1 MNSTESTKNKS
12 WEKQFDENFFNPA
25 VPNPTELKSFIAQ
38 AIAEAVEAEELKY
51 LRRFEQKADEVRNKA
66 ILEERRRIVSR
77 IEEEKSKGYEANT
90 ILEGLIAELKI
101 GSLINQK
108 NV

>member
-1 MNSTESTKNKS
+1 MTSHIQPKAS
-12 WEKQFDENFFNPA
+12 WEKYWEENCHCLEAYKDRGMVDPGCAYCNTFDE
-25 VPNPTELKSFIAQ
+25 VKD

-77 IEEEKSKGYEANT
+77 IEEVKEVLNKFKP
-90 ILEGLIAELKI
+90 
-101 GSLINQK
+101 
-108 NV
+108 

>member
-1 MNSTESTKNKS
+1 MTREEEPMTSHIQPEASLDERLRSLLEKEGVDFNSEDGQHIFS
-12 WEKQFDENFFNPA
+12 EQRA
-25 VPNPTELKSFIAQ
+25 FISQ
-38 AIAEAVEAEELKY
+38 AIAEAI
-51 LRRFEQKADEVRNKA
+51 Q
-66 ILEERRRIVSR
+66 EERRRIVSR